1 LKDQHSRDDLKI
13 DDSERSAQMIDSD
26 ELQLKAQRGIQ
37 EYEDAVENLDPK
49 FMELGRACVAS
60 LDEFI
65 AFWEDRPESPASR
78 ARSHEAGGD
87 GANEAGENDMAE
99 YVARQLE
106 WARHERERVLAQL
119 SKDTG
124 GSTQT

>member
-1 LKDQHSRDDLKI
+1 MIDGDD
-13 DDSERSAQMIDSD
+13 ERGAKKMIDSD

-49 FMELGRACVAS
+49 FAELGRACVAA

-65 AFWEDRPESPASR
+65 AYWNERPESAASR
-78 ARSHEAGGD
+78 EAHNASTSAD
-87 GANEAGENDMAE
+87 ESEASDMAE

-119 SKDTG
+119 SKETG
-124 GSTQT
+124 RTPPA

>member
-1 LKDQHSRDDLKI
+1 
-13 DDSERSAQMIDSD
+13 MIDSD
-26 ELQLKAQRGIQ
+26 ELQLRAQRGIQ

-49 FMELGRACVAS
+49 FAELGRASVAA

-65 AFWEDRPESPASR
+65 AYWEERPESPASR
-78 ARSHEAGGD
+78 AHAHAD
-87 GANEAGENDMAE
+87 DAGEAQEGAEGESDMAE

-119 SKDTG
+119 SKDAG
-124 GSTQT
+124 GRSRE

>member
-1 LKDQHSRDDLKI
+1 
-13 DDSERSAQMIDSD
+13 MIDSD

-49 FMELGRACVAS
+49 FAELGRACVSA

-65 AFWEDRPESPASR
+65 AYWEERPESPASR
-78 ARSHEAGGD
+78 AQHGGAGG
-87 GANEAGENDMAE
+87 GVEESESDMAE

-106 WARHERERVLAQL
+106 WARHERARVLAQL
-119 SKDTG
+119 SKEAG
-124 GSTQT
+124 GQGR